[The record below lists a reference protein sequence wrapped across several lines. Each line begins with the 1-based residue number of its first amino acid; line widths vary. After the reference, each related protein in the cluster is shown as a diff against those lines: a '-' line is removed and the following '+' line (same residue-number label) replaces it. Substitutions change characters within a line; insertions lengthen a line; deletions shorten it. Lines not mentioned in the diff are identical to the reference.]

1 MSDPSF
7 AARLRSLADEAP
19 DAPAVTF
26 TGSGECLTIAELVAG
41 AHRLGRS
48 LQSLGATQ
56 GSFVTIA
63 EPNGVEFFLGV
74 AACWM
79 IGATPQPVS
88 PRLPESELRAIIEL
102 ADPAVVLG
110 PPPGIDLGDRPTLPR
125 GSRGDGFDDAP
136 LPDAIAPSWKA
147 ASIGG
152 VPDFVASQRAMIGLT
167 SL

>member
-88 PRLPESELRAIIEL
+88 PRLAESELRAIIEL
-102 ADPAVVLG
+102 AEGPRLVSSVVGCDQTQEALQLDMALKATFVPFDEVTVLAFEPATSESG
-110 PPPGIDLGDRPTLPR
+110 
-125 GSRGDGFDDAP
+125 
-136 LPDAIAPSWKA
+136 A
-147 ASIGG
+147 A
-152 VPDFVASQRAMIGLT
+152 
-167 SL
+167 